1 MVLKKIAAKKAAAA
15 AAASSAASSLST
27 SHIKCNAQQS
37 RFHAAT
43 LDGGKEVDIKDL
55 TISVG
60 EKDLLASSHLRLKS
74 GVRYG
79 LVGR

>member
-1 MVLKKIAAKKAAAA
+1 MVLKKVAAKKAAAA
-15 AAASSAASSLST
+15 AAASGAPSAST
-27 SHIKCNAQQS
+27 SSHIKCSAQQS

-43 LDGGKEVDIKDL
+43 LDTTTEVDIKDL

-60 EKDLLASSHLRLKS
+60 EKDLLASAHLRLKH

>member
-1 MVLKKIAAKKAAAA
+1 MVLKKVAAKKAAAA
-15 AAASSAASSLST
+15 AAAAGTASSA
-27 SHIKCNAQQS
+27 SHIRCSAQQS

-43 LDGGKEVDIKDL
+43 LDGGNEVDIKDL

-60 EKDLLASSHLRLKS
+60 ERDLLASSHLRLKN